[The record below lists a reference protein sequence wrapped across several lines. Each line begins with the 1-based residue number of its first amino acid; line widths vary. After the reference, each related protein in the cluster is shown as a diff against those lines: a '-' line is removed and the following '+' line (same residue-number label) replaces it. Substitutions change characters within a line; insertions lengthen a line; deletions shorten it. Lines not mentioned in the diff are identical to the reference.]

1 MFFSIVWAAASLAGC
16 GGSGSTSK
24 AGAPAASPASSPS
37 SPVAPAG
44 AATGRGGIDTAGM
57 DRAIAPGDDFFR
69 YANGTWFKT
78 KEIPA
83 DRSYDGATYALYE
96 KTQEQTRQLI
106 EAIDR
111 NSSGDDRQVKD
122 YYDTFLDEAAIE
134 AKGLA
139 PLQPLLANVAS
150 IQDRRALATYVC
162 GDLRADVDALNAT
175 NFHTDRLFGLWF
187 AADLD
192 EPTRYAPFLMQGGLG
207 MPDRDYYLD
216 ASAGMEK
223 TRASYLAHIETM
235 LTLAKIPDAKGKA
248 ARVFALERKIAG
260 VHATRTESVDV
271 KRANNP
277 WAREEFSKRAPG
289 LDWAECFHAAG
300 LAHVPRVIVWH
311 PKAVRGTAALFGSEP
326 VETWRDFL
334 TFHVIDR
341 NAIYLP
347 KAFVDQRFAFYGK
360 VLTGTQEQRARW
372 KRALDETNDALGDA
386 VGKLYVRRFFPE
398 QAKQQLQVM
407 VKNITHAFERRI
419 DNLAWMSPATKAA
432 AKAKVSTLVV
442 GVGYPDKWRS
452 YTGLGIV
459 RGEALMNRWRAEEFA
474 YDRERGK
481 LDQPVARD
489 EWMMT
494 PQTVN
499 AVNLPV
505 LNAMNFPA
513 AFLQPP
519 FFDPAA
525 PLATNYGA
533 IGAVIGHE
541 ISHSFDDQGSQ
552 FDASGR
558 FRNWWTKEDVDHFK
572 TASAKLVAQYNTYRP
587 LPDLAVNGQLTL
599 SENIADLAGLAAA
612 YDAFHA
618 AAQGQPQSSSSSQL
632 EKSDLSDDQQFFLA
646 WAQTWRTKMREQMLR
661 QIVMT
666 DGHAPDE
673 YRADTVRNLD
683 AWYNAFA
690 VKPGQRLYLAPPDR
704 IRVW

>member
-1 MFFSIVWAAASLAGC
+1 MLLLSIVCAAAAFAGC
-16 GGSGSTSK
+16 GGSGGE
-24 AGAPAASPASSPS
+24 AGAPASSPASPPPS
-37 SPVAPAG
+37 PAG
-44 AATGRGGIDTAGM
+44 GGSGAIDMAGM
-57 DRAIAPGDDFFR
+57 DRATAPGDDFFR
-69 YANGTWFKT
+69 YANGTWLKT

-106 EAIDR
+106 DGIDR
-111 NSSGDDRQVKD
+111 NASGDDRQVKD

-134 AKGLA
+134 AQGLA
-139 PLQPLLANVAS
+139 PLQPLLATVDA
-150 IQDRRALATYVC
+150 IQDRRALTTYVC

-175 NFHTDRLFGLWF
+175 NFHTDRLFGFWF

-192 EPTRYAPFLMQGGLG
+192 DPTRYAPFLMQGGLG
-207 MPDRDYYLD
+207 MPDRDYYID

-223 TRASYLAHIETM
+223 TRASYLAHIEKM
-235 LTLAKIPDAKGKA
+235 LTLAKIPDAKAKA

-271 KRANNP
+271 KGANNP
-277 WAREEFSKRAPG
+277 WPREEFAKRAPG
-289 LDWAECFHAAG
+289 LDWTECFQASG
-300 LAHVPRVIVWH
+300 LANVPRVIVWH
-311 PKAVRGTAALFGSEP
+311 PKAVRGLAALFGSESIDS
-326 VETWRDFL
+326 WRDYL

-341 NAIYLP
+341 YALYLP

-360 VLTGTQEQRARW
+360 ELTGAQEPRARW

-386 VGKLYVRRFFPE
+386 VGKLYVHRFFPE
-398 QAKQQLQVM
+398 QAKQQLQVIL
-407 VKNITHAFERRI
+407 KNITHAFERRI
-419 DNLAWMSPATKAA
+419 DNLDWMTPATKAA

-474 YDRERGK
+474 FDRERGK
-481 LDQPVARD
+481 LEQPVARD

-525 PLATNYGA
+525 PPAVNYGA

-552 FDASGR
+552 FDASGK
-558 FRNWWTKEDVDHFK
+558 FRNWWTKEDFDHFK
-572 TASAKLVAQYNTYRP
+572 TASAKLVAQYNAYRP
-587 LPDLAVNGQLTL
+587 LPDLALNGQLTL

-612 YDAFHA
+612 YDAFRA
-618 AAQGQPQSSSSSQL
+618 AAPAAPSSQI
-632 EKSDLSDDQQFFLA
+632 EKSNFTDDQQFFVA
-646 WAQTWRTKMREQMLR
+646 FAQAWRTKMREQMLR

-673 YRADTVRNLD
+673 FRADTVRNLD
-683 AWYNAFA
+683 AWYTAFA
-690 VKPGQRLYLAPPDR
+690 IKPGQRLYLAPPDR
-704 IRVW
+704 VRVW

>member
-1 MFFSIVWAAASLAGC
+1 MLLSFACAAAAV
-16 GGSGSTSK
+16 
-24 AGAPAASPASSPS
+24 AASG
-37 SPVAPAG
+37 V
-44 AATGRGGIDTAGM
+44 GIDTAGM
-57 DRAIAPGDDFFR
+57 DRSVAPGDDFFR
-69 YANGTWFKT
+69 YANGAWLKT

-96 KTQEQTRQLI
+96 RTQEQTRQLI

-111 NSSGDDRQVKD
+111 NASGDDRQVKD
-122 YYDTFLDEAAIE
+122 YYETFVDEAAIE
-134 AKGLA
+134 AQGLA
-139 PLQPLLANVAS
+139 PLQTMLVNVSA
-150 IQDRRALATYVC
+150 IKDRQALATYVC
-162 GDLRADVDALNAT
+162 GELRADVDALNAT
-175 NFHTDRLFGLWF
+175 NFQTDRPFGLWF
-187 AADLD
+187 AADLND
-192 EPTRYAPFLMQGGLG
+192 PTRYAAFLMQGGLG

-216 ASAGMEK
+216 GSPDMEK
-223 TRASYLAHIETM
+223 IRVSYLAHIETM
-235 LTLAKIPDAKGKA
+235 LTLAKIPDAKAKA

-260 VHATRTESVDV
+260 VHATRTESADV

-277 WAREEFSKRAPG
+277 WTTGEFATRAPG
-289 LDWAECFHAAG
+289 LDWPACFRAAG
-300 LAHVPRVIVWH
+300 LAHVSQVIVWH
-311 PKAVRGTAALFGSEP
+311 PDAVRGTAALFGSEP
-326 VETWRDFL
+326 IDTWRDYL

-341 NAIYLP
+341 NAPYLP

-360 VLTGTQEQRARW
+360 TLTGTQAQRARW
-372 KRALDETNDALGDA
+372 KRALDDTNEALGDA
-386 VGKLYVRRFFPE
+386 VGKLYVRRHFPE
-398 QAKQQLQVM
+398 AAKQQLQVM
-407 VKNITHAFERRI
+407 VKNITRAFERRI
-419 DNLAWMSPATKAA
+419 DNLAWMTPATKAS

-442 GVGYPDKWRS
+442 GVGYPDTWRS

-459 RGEALMNRWRAEEFA
+459 RGQALLNRWRAEEFA
-474 YDRERGK
+474 FDRERGK

-499 AVNLPV
+499 ALNLPV

-513 AFLQPP
+513 AFLQAP

-525 PLATNYGA
+525 PAAVNYGA

-541 ISHSFDDQGSQ
+541 VSHSFDDQGSQ
-552 FDASGR
+552 FDATGK
-558 FRNWWTKEDVDHFK
+558 FRNWWTTADVEHFR
-572 TASAKLVAQYNTYRP
+572 TASAKLVAQYNAYRP

-612 YDAFHA
+612 YDAYRA
-618 AAQGQPQSSSSSQL
+618 AGPAPARPPSTSAPV
-632 EKSDLSDDQQFFLA
+632 EKSNLSDDQQFFLA
-646 WAQTWRTKMREQMLR
+646 WAQTWRTKMRDQMLR

-683 AWYNAFA
+683 AWYDAFG

>member
-1 MFFSIVWAAASLAGC
+1 MKDFRHLLTPKDRKALARRVILLAVACVACVAATLAG
-16 GGSGSTSK
+16 G
-24 AGAPAASPASSPS
+24 P
-37 SPVAPAG
+37 
-44 AATGRGGIDTAGM
+44 GIDTSGM
-57 DRAIAPGDDFFR
+57 DRAVAPGDDFFR
-69 YANGTWFKT
+69 YANGTWLKT

-83 DRSYDGATYALYE
+83 DRSYDGAAYALYE

-111 NSSGDDRQVKD
+111 NASGDDRQVKD

-134 AKGLA
+134 AQGLA
-139 PLQPLLANVAS
+139 PLQTLLVNVTA

-175 NFHTDRLFGLWF
+175 NFHTDRPFGLWF
-187 AADLD
+187 AADLA
-192 EPTRYAPFLMQGGLG
+192 EPARYAAFLLQGGLG
-207 MPDRDYYLD
+207 MPDRDYYVD
-216 ASAGMEK
+216 KSPDMEK
-223 TRASYLAHIETM
+223 IRASYLAHIETM
-235 LTLAKIPDAKGKA
+235 MTLAKIPDAKAKA

-277 WAREEFSKRAPG
+277 WKREEFSTQAPG
-289 LDWAECFHAAG
+289 LDWTACFDAAG
-300 LAHVPRVIVWH
+300 LKHVPQVIVWH
-311 PKAVRGTAALFGSEP
+311 PGAVRGTAALFGSEP
-326 VETWRDFL
+326 IETWRDYL

-341 NAIYLP
+341 YANYLP
-347 KAFVDQRFAFYGK
+347 KAFGDQRFAFYGK
-360 VLTGTQEQRARW
+360 TLTGTQAQRARW
-372 KRALDETNDALGDA
+372 KRALDDTNDALGDA
-386 VGKLYVRRFFPE
+386 VGKLYVRRHFPE
-398 QAKQQLQVM
+398 EAKQQLQVM
-407 VKNITHAFERRI
+407 VKNITNAFVRRI
-419 DNLAWMSPATKAA
+419 DTLAWMTPATKAN

-459 RGEALMNRWRAEEFA
+459 RGQALLNRWRAEEFI

-519 FFDPAA
+519 YFDPAA
-525 PLATNYGA
+525 PLAVNYGA

-552 FDASGR
+552 FDETGK

-572 TASAKLVAQYNTYRP
+572 TASAKLVAQYNAYRP
-587 LPDLAVNGQLTL
+587 LPDLAINGQLTL

-612 YDAFHA
+612 YDAYRA
-618 AAQGQPQSSSSSQL
+618 ASAPGAASSSATPSSSSPV
-632 EKSDLSDDQQFFLA
+632 EKSNFSDDQQFFLA
-646 WAQTWRTKMREQMLR
+646 WAQSWRTKFRDQMLR
-661 QIVMT
+661 QIVVS

-683 AWYNAFA
+683 AWYDAFA
-690 VKPGQRLYLAPPDR
+690 VKQGQRLFLAPPDR